1 MPKNKKKRAPRRREK
16 EATPQQQLKRR
27 LGELNWR
34 LLGML
39 ALNTV
44 ILFAIY
50 RVLVSLGYFIA
61 VSTVY
66 GLVLLVLICTYIIY
80 NRGLIP
86 RNLTPEQLPE
96 SWTDAQKQEFL
107 ADAERRNNRSKW
119 MLTIIFPLC
128 ITFCYE
134 IIFLYIFD
142 VWS

>member
-1 MPKNKKKRAPRRREK
+1 M
-16 EATPQQQLKRR
+16 
-27 LGELNWR
+27 
-34 LLGML
+34 
-39 ALNTV
+39 
-44 ILFAIY
+44 
-50 RVLVSLGYFIA
+50 
-61 VSTVY
+61 
-66 GLVLLVLICTYIIY
+66 LICAYIIY